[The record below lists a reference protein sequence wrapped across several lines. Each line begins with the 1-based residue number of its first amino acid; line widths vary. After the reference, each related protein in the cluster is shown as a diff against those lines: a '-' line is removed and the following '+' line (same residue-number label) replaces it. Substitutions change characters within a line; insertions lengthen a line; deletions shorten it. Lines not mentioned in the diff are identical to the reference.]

1 MRRERALVGKTVR
14 TRGDRHGPGFRGVVG
29 SVLRCYGEP
38 EYLAVEV
45 VAKDG
50 RSRVFWHHEV
60 EEEVEAR
67 GKSAWPRA
75 RTTS

>member
-1 MRRERALVGKTVR
+1 MRRERTLVGKTVR
-14 TRGDRHGPGFRGVVG
+14 ARGDRNGSGFRGVVS
-29 SVLRCYGEP
+29 SVLRCYGER

-60 EEEVEAR
+60 EEEIEAR

>member
-1 MRRERALVGKTVR
+1 VRYERALAGRAVR
-14 TRGDRHGPGFRGVVG
+14 ARGDGHGSGFRGVVG
-29 SVLRCYGEP
+29 SVLRCYGER

-60 EEEVEAR
+60 EEEVEAL
-67 GKSAWPRA
+67 GKRARPRA
-75 RTTS
+75 RTW

>member
-14 TRGDRHGPGFRGVVG
+14 ARGDGSGFRGIVG

-60 EEEVEAR
+60 EEVEAR
-67 GKSAWPRA
+67 GKHPRPRA